1 MLECLKAVWIRKK
14 LRRVSMKKFSKVLLF
29 LLVALMVVGSFAS
42 CGETTTAGKQDD
54 PEQTDAPETTVAPEE
69 PEETYFIP
77 ETKYD
82 NEEFVILCPGS
93 GDNEWEC
100 HDFWAETDSDDG
112 FISAVYA
119 RQTLIEEQ
127 FGIDI
132 TLVEGATRGTIS
144 GLVMTDTKS
153 GDCSYDLVLQII
165 SGAYSLAQNDNLAN
179 LSEIPHLDLSSA
191 SWDQSY
197 LEQTSIGGKNFF
209 ATGDITTMDNDGTW
223 IMMFNKKLHKS
234 LDLPN
239 LYDLVKAGDW
249 TFDTLLTMCK
259 DNNLYQDNGNG
270 VVDHEDQFPI
280 ASTIDLIQGLFY
292 AADAR
297 FIRKDSEDI
306 PYIDYLNDRNT
317 AVIDK
322 IIDIYFKDNKITF
335 DCHDYASVNASVHLI
350 AQEMFEEDR
359 ALFYSEVMQCA
370 IRLRDMDTDYG
381 ILPMP
386 KFDKTQEYTTHVVAG
401 VTLCAMFE
409 KTLLD
414 PSKSE
419 QLERAGMVAQALA
432 VEGMNILTPAY
443 YEKSIIGKGMRDA
456 ESLEML
462 PIIFANRTCDLGYA
476 YESSAIAGFFSETRS
491 MIKAGQNNIASVNSK
506 NAKKIG
512 KQVAKLVDAYE
523 DLD

>member
-1 MLECLKAVWIRKK
+1 MKK
-14 LRRVSMKKFSKVLLF
+14 LTKLLLLF
-29 LLVALMVVGSFAS
+29 LAAVMVISSFAACAES
-42 CGETTTAGKQDD
+42 TTASKGDDPKDTD
-54 PEQTDAPETTVAPEE
+54 PEQTVEETE

-82 NEEFVILCPGS
+82 NVEFTILCPGS

-100 HDFWAETDSDDG
+100 YDFWAETDSDDG
-112 FISAVYA
+112 FLSAVYA

-127 FGIDI
+127 YGIDI
-132 TLVEGATRGTIS
+132 VMVEGATRGSIN

-153 GDCSYDLVLQII
+153 GDCSYDLVFQNIN
-165 SGAYSLAQNDNLAN
+165 GAYALAQNDNLAN
-179 LSEIPHLDLSSA
+179 LKEIPHLNLESEA
-191 SWDQSY
+191 WDQSY
-197 LEQTSIGGKNFF
+197 LQQASIAGKNFF
-209 ATGDITTMDNDGTW
+209 ATGEITTMDNDGTW
-223 IMMFNKKLHKS
+223 IMMFNKKLHNS

-239 LYDLVKAGDW
+239 LYDMVKEGKW
-249 TFDTLLTMCK
+249 TFDALLTMCK
-259 DNNLYQDNGNG
+259 DNNLYQDDGDG

-280 ASTIDLIQGLFY
+280 ASTIDIVQGLFY

-297 FIRKDSEDI
+297 FIRKDNDDI

-350 AQEMFEEDR
+350 AQQMFEEDR

-386 KFDKTQEYTTHVVAG
+386 KFDEDQKEYTTHVVAA
-401 VTLCAMFE
+401 VTLCCMFE

-414 PSKSE
+414 PSKAE

-476 YESSAIAGFFSETRS
+476 YEGSSIAGFFSETRS
-491 MIKAGQNNIASVNSK
+491 MIKSGQNNIASVNSK
-506 NAKKIG
+506 NNKKIS
-512 KQVAKLVDAYE
+512 KQLAKLVNAYE
-523 DLD
+523 ELE